1 MEAVILSLLQSEVGR
16 MVEDAD
22 EDEDAGVG
30 LETGDCRRLL
40 VVEMGKLTMMWRLA
54 RARTHR

>member
-30 LETGDCRRLL
+30 LETGDCRCLL
-40 VVEMGKLTMMWRLA
+40 VVEMGKLTMMWRMQ
-54 RARTHR
+54 R

>member
-54 RARTHR
+54 LARTHR